1 MSLPII
7 DPEFRDLLPPLAADE
22 FANLEA
28 LILKD
33 GCTSP
38 IILWQGL
45 IADGHNRFDICTRN
59 KIGYQINHI
68 VTADYPDRNAVM
80 LWMLDNQGG
89 RRNLADID
97 KISIARKKEVI
108 LAAQAKERQAAA
120 GGDRKSDDAK
130 SLGPISAQAVKP
142 ARTREEAAK
151 EAGVG
156 KTKYDE
162 GKVILD
168 AVESG
173 ESPKELLEQVR
184 SGEVSVHKAASVIKD
199 ARKPA
204 PCPKPDFEYVAPSE
218 KETKKPRNNYRPALG
233 REISIMA
240 ITTLQRIGDDD
251 KELEPAYRAVID
263 HCNERLALNGK

>member
-1 MSLPII
+1 MSIPII

-22 FANLEA
+22 FAKLEA

-97 KISIARKKEVI
+97 KISIATKKEAI
-108 LAAQAKERQAAA
+108 IAAQAKERQAHGQTAPGKSNA
-120 GGDRKSDDAK
+120 SVEIDISVPAPILTRK
-130 SLGPISAQAVKP
+130 
-142 ARTREEAAK
+142 EAAK

-156 KTKYDE
+156 QTKYDE
-162 GKVILD
+162 GKVILN
-168 AVESG
+168 AVASG
-173 ESPKELLEQVR
+173 EAPKELLEQVR
-184 SGEVSVHKAASVIKD
+184 AGEVSVHKAASVIKD

-204 PCPKPDFEYVAPSE
+204 PCPKPDFEYVAPPE
-218 KETKKPRNNYRPALG
+218 KEAKPPRVSYRPALG
-233 REISIMA
+233 MEIVARA
-240 ITTLQRIGDDD
+240 IAAMETIGDTD
-251 KELEPAYRAVID
+251 KQFEPAYQAMID
-263 HCNERLALNGK
+263 HCNKRLARQRK

>member
-1 MSLPII
+1 MSIPII

-22 FANLEA
+22 FAKLEA
-28 LILKD
+28 NILKD
-33 GCTSP
+33 GCTTP

-68 VTADYPDRNAVM
+68 ATVDYPDRNAVM

-108 LAAQAKERQAAA
+108 LAAQAKERQAHGQTAPGKA
-120 GGDRKSDDAK
+120 NPNACGDIATSD
-130 SLGPISAQAVKP
+130 KP
-142 ARTREEAAK
+142 ARTRTTMAK

-156 KTKYDE
+156 EKKYDE

-168 AVESG
+168 AVASG
-173 ESPKELLEQVR
+173 EAPKELLEQVR
-184 SGEVSVHKAASVIKD
+184 AGDVSVHKAASVIKD

-204 PCPKPDFEYVAPSE
+204 PCPKPDFEYVAPPE
-218 KETKKPRNNYRPALG
+218 KEAKPPRVSYRPALG
-233 REISIMA
+233 MEIVARA
-240 ITTLQRIGDDD
+240 IAAMETIGDTD
-251 KELEPAYRAVID
+251 KQFEPAYQAMID
-263 HCNERLALNGK
+263 HCNKRLARQRK

>member
-22 FANLEA
+22 FAKLEA

-68 VTADYPDRNAVM
+68 FTADYPDRNAVM

-97 KISIARKKEVI
+97 KISIATKKEAI
-108 LAAQAKERQAAA
+108 LAAQAKERQLS
-120 GGDRKSDDAK
+120 GLKQNQDTVE
-130 SLGPISAQAVKP
+130 PISAQRTDNG
-142 ARTREEAAK
+142 RTREEAAK
-151 EAGVG
+151 SAGVG

-168 AVESG
+168 AVASG
-173 ESPKELLEQVR
+173 EAPKELLEQVR
-184 SGEVSVHKAASVIKD
+184 TGEVSVHKAASVIKD

-204 PCPKPDFEYVAPSE
+204 PCPKPDFEYVAPPE

-233 REISIMA
+233 HEISIMA

>member
-1 MSLPII
+1 MSIPII

-22 FANLEA
+22 FAKLEA
-28 LILKD
+28 NILKD
-33 GCTSP
+33 GCTTP

-97 KISIARKKEVI
+97 RIGIAARKSVI
-108 LAAQAKERQAAA
+108 IAAQAKERQQ
-120 GGDRKSDDAK
+120 GGQGGLLLAK
-130 SLGPISAQAVKP
+130 SPEANSINTRAESAKD
-142 ARTREEAAK
+142 
-151 EAGVG
+151 AGVG
-156 KTKYDE
+156 EKKYDE

-168 AVESG
+168 AVASG
-173 ESPKELLEQVR
+173 EAPKELLEQVR
-184 SGEVSVHKAASVIKD
+184 AGEVSVHKAASVIKD

-204 PCPKPDFEYVAPSE
+204 PCPKPDFEYVAPPE
-218 KETKKPRNNYRPALG
+218 KEAKKPRNNYRPALG

>member
-1 MSLPII
+1 MPIPII

-22 FANLEA
+22 FAKLES

-45 IADGHNRFDICTRN
+45 IADGHNRFDICTRH

-108 LAAQAKERQAAA
+108 LAAQAKERQATST
-120 GGDRKSDDAK
+120 GGPEPQLAPKSAK
-130 SLGPISAQAVKP
+130 AEPIH
-142 ARTREEAAK
+142 TREEAAK
-151 EAGVG
+151 AAGVG

-168 AVESG
+168 AVASG
-173 ESPKELLEQVR
+173 EAPKELLEQVR
-184 SGEVSVHKAASVIKD
+184 AGDVSVHKAASVIKD

-218 KETKKPRNNYRPALG
+218 KPKKP
-233 REISIMA
+233 
-240 ITTLQRIGDDD
+240 
-251 KELEPAYRAVID
+251 LEPAIPSIEEIQKEHQQV
-263 HCNERLALNGK
+263 LGKLKITFVSAPQSIRTAFMDWVEKNKFSTNA

>member
-1 MSLPII
+1 MPIPII

-22 FANLEA
+22 FAKLEA

-97 KISIARKKEVI
+97 KISIATKKEAI
-108 LAAQAKERQAAA
+108 IAAQAKERQATSTGGAEPQLLSKSTEAA
-120 GGDRKSDDAK
+120 S
-130 SLGPISAQAVKP
+130 PIL
-142 ARTREEAAK
+142 TRAAAAK

-156 KTKYDE
+156 QTKYDE
-162 GKVILD
+162 GKVILN
-168 AVESG
+168 AVASG
-173 ESPKELLEQVR
+173 EAPKELLEQVR
-184 SGEVSVHKAASVIKD
+184 AGEVSVHKAASDIKD
-199 ARKPA
+199 ARRPA
-204 PCPKPDFEYVAPSE
+204 PCPKPDFEYVAPPE
-218 KETKKPRNNYRPALG
+218 KEAKKPRNNYRPALG

>member
-1 MSLPII
+1 MPIPII

-22 FANLEA
+22 FSKLEA

-108 LAAQAKERQAAA
+108 LAAQAKERQI
-120 GGDRKSDDAK
+120 RKPESVE
-130 SLGPISAQAVKP
+130 PISAQQKEHG
-142 ARTREEAAK
+142 RTRDQAAK

-168 AVESG
+168 AVASG
-173 ESPKELLEQVR
+173 EAPKELLEQVR
-184 SGEVSVHKAASVIKD
+184 AGDVSVHKAASVIKD

-204 PCPKPDFEYVAPSE
+204 PCPRPDFEYVAPPE

>member
-1 MSLPII
+1 MPIPII

-22 FANLEA
+22 FAKLEA

-97 KISIARKKEVI
+97 RIGIARKKEAI
-108 LAAQAKERQAAA
+108 LAAQAAERRAETQGRPSNEEKLSA
-120 GGDRKSDDAK
+120 
-130 SLGPISAQAVKP
+130 ISPTVSKP
-142 ARTREEAAK
+142 AHTRAEAAK
-151 EAGVG
+151 SAGVG
-156 KTKYDE
+156 EKKYDE

-168 AVESG
+168 AVASG
-173 ESPKELLEQVR
+173 EAPKELLEQVR
-184 SGEVSVHKAASVIKD
+184 AGEVSVHKAASVIKD

-218 KETKKPRNNYRPALG
+218 KPKKP
-233 REISIMA
+233 
-240 ITTLQRIGDDD
+240 
-251 KELEPAYRAVID
+251 LEPAIPSIEEIQKEHQQV
-263 HCNERLALNGK
+263 LGKLKITFVSAPQSIRTAFMDWVEKNKFSTNA

>member
-1 MSLPII
+1 MGVPII

-22 FANLEA
+22 YAKLEA
-28 LILKD
+28 NIIKD

-68 VTADYPDRNAVM
+68 ATVDYPDRNAVM

-97 KISIARKKEVI
+97 KISIATKKEVI
-108 LAAQAKERQAAA
+108 IAAQAKERQRLSSKDEE
-120 GGDRKSDDAK
+120 GMSKSTDPSTPILTRK
-130 SLGPISAQAVKP
+130 
-142 ARTREEAAK
+142 EAAK

-156 KTKYDE
+156 QTKYDE
-162 GKVILD
+162 GKVILN
-168 AVESG
+168 AVASG
-173 ESPKELLEQVR
+173 EAPKELLEQVR
-184 SGEVSVHKAASVIKD
+184 AGDVSVHKAASDIKD

-204 PCPKPDFEYVAPSE
+204 PCPKPDFEYVAPQE
-218 KETKKPRNNYRPALG
+218 KPKKPLPPAVPSTEEIQKEHQQILG
-233 REISIMA
+233 SLKTAWVAAPTSIRKAFM
-240 ITTLQRIGDDD
+240 GW
-251 KELEPAYRAVID
+251 LEKNKFSTNA
-263 HCNERLALNGK
+263 

>member
-22 FANLEA
+22 FAKLEA

-68 VTADYPDRNAVM
+68 FTADYPDRNAVM

-97 KISIARKKEVI
+97 RISIARKKEVI
-108 LAAQAKERQAAA
+108 LAEQAKENQRQ
-120 GGDRKSDDAK
+120 SDGRGIK
-130 SLGPISAQAVKP
+130 GPPISANLIEP
-142 ARTREEAAK
+142 IHTREEAAK
-151 EAGVG
+151 SAGVG

-168 AVESG
+168 AVASG
-173 ESPKELLEQVR
+173 EAPKELLEQVR
-184 SGEVSVHKAASVIKD
+184 AGEVSVHKAASVIKD

-204 PCPKPDFEYVAPSE
+204 PCPKPDFEYVAPPE

-233 REISIMA
+233 HEISIMA

>member
-1 MSLPII
+1 MPIPII

-22 FANLEA
+22 FAKLEA

-97 KISIARKKEVI
+97 KISIATKKEVI
-108 LAAQAKERQAAA
+108 IAAQAKERQRLSAKDEE
-120 GGDRKSDDAK
+120 GMSKSTDPSTPILTRK
-130 SLGPISAQAVKP
+130 
-142 ARTREEAAK
+142 EAAK

-156 KTKYDE
+156 QTKYDE

-168 AVESG
+168 AVASG
-173 ESPKELLEQVR
+173 EAPKELLEQVR
-184 SGEVSVHKAASVIKD
+184 AGEVSVHKAASVIKD

-204 PCPKPDFEYVAPSE
+204 PCPKPDFEYVAPAA
-218 KETKKPRNNYRPALG
+218 ETKKPRNNYRPALG
-233 REISIMA
+233 HEISIMA